1 MLDTHVTVVG
11 NLVADP
17 RLIEMDGRP
26 PMASFRLA
34 STPRRYDRATG
45 QWRDGETLFT
55 SVTCWRGLAENVTL
69 SLKKGQSVIV
79 HGRLMKRSYET
90 KNGEHRE
97 SVDIDALA
105 VGPELSRVAAV
116 VKRIERSS
124 SSTPFESASVSVPAA
139 DVGSDVASDVAE
151 PQPGSEEFDPA
162 VPVVEE
168 LELDGDADDLEDG
181 GPELTD
187 SEFTGHELT
196 EEPEM
201 AGAGAGSGGRLRG
214 RFGIG

>member
-1 MLDTHVTVVG
+1 MLDTYVTVVG

-17 RLIEMDGRP
+17 RLIDIEGRQ

-34 STPRRYDRATG
+34 STPRRYDRAAG
-45 QWRDGETLFT
+45 EWRDGETLFT
-55 SVTCWRGLAENVTL
+55 SVTCWRGLAENVAL

-79 HGRLMKRSYET
+79 HGRLMKRSYEAR
-90 KNGEHRE
+90 NGEHRE
-97 SVDIDALA
+97 TVDIDALA

-124 SSTPFESASVSVPAA
+124 SSAPLDTAPLDAA
-139 DVGSDVASDVAE
+139 AVDDVVEVAE
-151 PQPGSEEFDPA
+151 SVGPQPDSEEFDAAPPA
-162 VPVVEE
+162 VE
-168 LELDGDADDLEDG
+168 LPEVDGYADDLDG
-181 GPELTD
+181 VGAGSVDGEPELA
-187 SEFTGHELT
+187 

-201 AGAGAGSGGRLRG
+201 AGAAAGGRRRP